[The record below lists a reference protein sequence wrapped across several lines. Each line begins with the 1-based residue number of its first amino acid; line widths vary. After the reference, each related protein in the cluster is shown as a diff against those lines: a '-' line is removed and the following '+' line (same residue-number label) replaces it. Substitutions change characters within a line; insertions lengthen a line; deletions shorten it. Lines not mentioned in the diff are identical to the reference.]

1 MTKSITE
8 ITKRLIF
15 SVNFQQYE
23 SKRPGIFMVS
33 GRFCI
38 LDYQYRT
45 TMFRKFIFLLCCLI
59 GISAAQLSAQ
69 ELSATISIQSS
80 KVDNQVD
87 PKTFTQL
94 QTQLKDFLNQRKWSN
109 ETFGNEEKIDC
120 SFYITIESVLS
131 PGVYEAKL
139 SIVSNRPVYN
149 SNYTTPI
156 LNMQDANFTFKY
168 QLSQPIEFNENK
180 VQGTDP
186 LEANLTATLAYYI
199 YVILGLDYDSFS
211 LKGGAPYFAKALNV
225 VYNAPEASGI
235 NGWKSYDGQRNR
247 FIFIDNLTKSGMDK
261 IHEVIY
267 SYYREGL
274 DQMSEK
280 PEIARGTILNALMS
294 MQEVQDANTNTMI
307 VPILM
312 QGKFTEIAGI
322 FTKADKQMRKQ
333 LLNTLSSIDLT
344 NLNKYKEKLE

>member
-1 MTKSITE
+1 MNRHI
-8 ITKRLIF
+8 
-15 SVNFQQYE
+15 
-23 SKRPGIFMVS
+23 
-33 GRFCI
+33 I
-38 LDYQYRT
+38 LL
-45 TMFRKFIFLLCCLI
+45 FILLTVAVIPLM
-59 GISAAQLSAQ
+59 SQ
-69 ELSATISIQSS
+69 ELSATVAIQSN

-87 PKTFTQL
+87 PKVFIQL

-109 ETFGNEEKIDC
+109 EVFGNEEKIEC

-131 PGVYEAKL
+131 PNVYNAKL
-139 SIVSNRPVYN
+139 SVVSNRPVYN
-149 SNYTTPI
+149 SNYTTPV

-168 QLSQPIEFNENK
+168 QLSQPVEFNENK

-199 YVILGLDYDSFS
+199 YVILGLDYDTYE
-211 LKGGAPYFAKALNV
+211 LKGGTPYFTKALNV

-274 DQMSEK
+274 DQMSTNFETS
-280 PEIARGTILNALMS
+280 RGSILNALMT
-294 MQEVQDANTNTMI
+294 MQEVQEANTNTMV
-307 VPILM
+307 VPILL
-312 QGKFTEIAGI
+312 QGKYAEISGI
-322 FTKADKQMRKQ
+322 FGNADKAMKKQ
-333 LLNTLSSIDLT
+333 LIATLSVIDIA

>member
-1 MTKSITE
+1 
-8 ITKRLIF
+8 
-15 SVNFQQYE
+15 
-23 SKRPGIFMVS
+23 
-33 GRFCI
+33 
-38 LDYQYRT
+38 
-45 TMFRKFIFLLCCLI
+45 MFRKYILLVFLLGGSSI
-59 GISAAQLSAQ
+59 ASSAQ

-94 QTQLKDFLNQRKWSN
+94 QTQLKDFINQRKWSSDA
-109 ETFGNEEKIDC
+109 FGNEEKIDC

-131 PGVYEAKL
+131 PGVYDAKL
-139 SIVSNRPVYN
+139 SVVSNRPVFN
-149 SNYTTPI
+149 TNYTTPV

-180 VQGTDP
+180 VQGSDP

-199 YVILGLDYDSFS
+199 NVILGLDYDSYA
-211 LKGGAPYFAKALNV
+211 LKAGAPYFAKALNI

-235 NGWKSYDGQRNR
+235 NGWKSFDGQRNR

-261 IHEVIY
+261 VHEVIY

-280 PEIARGTILNALMS
+280 PEIAKGAILNSLMS
-294 MQEVQDANTNTMI
+294 MQEVQEANTNTMI
-307 VPILM
+307 VPILL
-312 QGKFTEIAGI
+312 QGKYTEIVGI
-322 FTKADKQMRKQ
+322 FSNADRSTKKQ
-333 LLNTLSSIDLT
+333 LITTMSVIDIS